1 MNKLKNIYINLG
13 KSQKLILYITIIFLP
28 ILIVSI
34 FFPKEYTFNCIG
46 QSEKYAYIGKPN
58 SSQQKEKSITEEKI
72 FQITIYK
79 YFFGLHHSMKG
90 YKIYQCKKDW
100 DDAIVCIN
108 EFVGEPFSSTIN
120 NAIHI
125 VKTINSATY
134 NSIGGINDG
143 GFSKIYKSEETM
155 EKTNTS
161 EFFGYSQNI
170 VTEKFTSK
178 RCIQISNPLQN

>member
-1 MNKLKNIYINLG
+1 MHECRIACMSILQYKINTPNQNPIT
-13 KSQKLILYITIIFLP
+13 QKFEST
-28 ILIVSI
+28 VSLSI
-34 FFPKEYTFNCIG
+34 
-46 QSEKYAYIGKPN
+46 
-58 SSQQKEKSITEEKI
+58 QQKEKSITEEKI